1 MTVDDIRT
9 LYAYNRWANR
19 RLLDAVRS
27 LPLEALAQ
35 DLRTSHT
42 SIRGTLSH
50 ILLGEWRWLQVWRAQ
65 FSTGIDNEEPPS
77 EALADIPSLEAR
89 WASVARDQ
97 DTFIEALTE
106 TALGTPVPFERTQ
119 GQRWRFPLAQLM
131 QHVVN
136 HSSYHRGQVVTLLR
150 QLGRTPPVT
159 DFHVF
164 LNDAA
169 SGAA

>member
-19 RLLDAVRS
+19 RLLQAARQ
-27 LPLEALAQ
+27 LPLDAFTR

-42 SIRGTLSH
+42 SVSGTLTH

-65 FSTGIDNEEPPS
+65 FTGGMQKEEMLPEAFIDVPT
-77 EALADIPSLEAR
+77 IEAR
-89 WASVARDQ
+89 WAIVAHDQ
-97 DTFIEALTE
+97 SAFIETLTE
-106 TALGTPVPFERTQ
+106 TILATPVSFERTQ
-119 GQRWRFPLAQLM
+119 GQRWRLPLVNLM

-150 QLGRTPPVT
+150 QLGYTPPAT

-169 SGAA
+169 PGAA